1 MKGMNKY
8 PRVNKKVSPIKREL
22 FRAEIAKGKTKK
34 EAAEAIGVGN
44 TDTVWMGEVQE
55 EVAET
60 YREQVIKAMKKLNIG
75 ASKYASKLGEL
86 LECGRI
92 ILSEDGNREKIT
104 DNTNQIRALIEL
116 GDILGVKAPKE
127 IELKVEN
134 LTDKERD
141 ERLNRIKDRLLIG
154 SGN

>member
-1 MKGMNKY
+1 MINKIRPERQAKLRKAFMEGKNKTQAMREAGY
-8 PRVNKKVSPIKREL
+8 PESSIRGACANQTGL
-22 FRAEIAKGKTKK
+22 YEI
-34 EAAEAIGVGN
+34 
-44 TDTVWMGEVQE
+44 QE

-60 YREQVIKAMKKLNIG
+60 YREQVLQALDKMGID

-134 LTDKERD
+134 LTDKERED
-141 ERLNRIKDRLLIG
+141 RLDRIKNRLLIG

>member
-1 MKGMNKY
+1 MSVCKIKPERQAKLRKAFMEGKSKTQAMREAGYPESSIKGQCHI
-8 PRVNKKVSPIKREL
+8 S
-22 FRAEIAKGKTKK
+22 KG
-34 EAAEAIGVGN
+34 IM
-44 TDTVWMGEVQE
+44 DIQE

-60 YREQVIKAMKKLNIG
+60 YREQVLTALDKMGID

-92 ILSEDGNREKIT
+92 ILSEDGNRERVT

-127 IELKVEN
+127 FEIKVEQ
-134 LTDKERD
+134 LSVEER
-141 ERLNRIKDRLLIG
+141 ENRLARIKNRLLIG
-154 SGN
+154 VN